1 MKNIWILT
9 EEFPKKETIKIIL
22 ENICLKIKCSSF
34 VDPIHIIPLLKEG
47 RFDFTYEVIGFRSQA
62 FEKVYIKLVS
72 GSSSF
77 VDYLIFLQE
86 KKPMI
91 TDIPFLLIE
100 ETKTDDS
107 ESRNTGV
114 YQRCTKFISAGF
126 KYKNVPQI
134 MFYNLKVPQKKVPT
148 ETNIFGTRM
157 LKTLGVQII
166 GKNCDDKIFQP
177 FTSVEELIQ
186 FKHRMRKAPKG
197 NIPIEIEKKGNK
209 IFISGRL
216 IKADNLAHDPNIG
229 ALSVICASLRKLGWT
244 GNIEIIRHG
253 LEQRHI
259 KSGNK
264 FVYVAQNLRVSLH
277 GLNLPTEIKSK
288 DYWHYEKNGEKIGT
302 IFMHVA
308 VENFTKGFA
317 IFDNHAGCEKSYF
330 MTAAG
335 DHIPLQKYEDKEAYK
350 KGDTNKIIFIP
361 DLVLNDT
368 ERSTVIIIEGKKY
381 EFRFKGIAELKGY
394 EAFERIY
401 LKKFYSSCKIIK
413 TVILYGSFENKIVE
427 KEIGFL
433 LNCDGEMILGID
445 APALF
450 KKAVANVKSFWSPQK

>member
-9 EEFPKKETIKIIL
+9 EEFPKKETIKTIL
-22 ENICLKIKCSSF
+22 ENVCLKIKCSSF
-34 VDPIHIIPLLKEG
+34 VDPIHIIPILKEG
-47 RFDFTYEVIGFRSQA
+47 RFDFTYEVMGFRCQA

-77 VDYLIFLQE
+77 VDYLIFWQ
-86 KKPMI
+86 KIMPKI

-126 KYKNVPQI
+126 KYKDVPQI
-134 MFYNLKVPQKKVPT
+134 MFYNLKIPQKKVPT

-157 LKTLGVQII
+157 LKTLGVQIV
-166 GKNCDDKIFQP
+166 GKNFDDKIFQP
-177 FTSVEELIQ
+177 FNSIEELIQ
-186 FKHRMRKAPKG
+186 FKHHMRKAPKG
-197 NIPIEIEKKGNK
+197 NIPIKIEKKGDK

-216 IKADNLAHDPNIG
+216 IKKDSLAHDPNIG

-244 GNIEIIRHG
+244 GNIEIIKHG

-259 KSGNK
+259 KSKNK
-264 FVYVAQNLRVSLH
+264 FIHIAQKLKVSLE
-277 GLNLPTEIKSK
+277 GIVLPAEIMSK
-288 DYWHYEKNGEKIGT
+288 DYWHYEEKGEKIGT

-308 VENFTKGFA
+308 IENFTNGFA

-335 DHIPLQKYEDKEAYK
+335 NYIPLQKYEDREAYK
-350 KGDTNKIIFIP
+350 KGDTNKRIFIP
-361 DLVLNDT
+361 DLVLNDP
-368 ERSTVIIIEGKKY
+368 ERSMVIVVEGKKY
-381 EFRFKGIAELKGY
+381 EFRFKGISELKGY

-401 LKKFYSSCKIIK
+401 LKKFYPLCKIIK
-413 TVILYGSFENKIVE
+413 TVVLYGSFENRIVE

-433 LNCDGEMILGID
+433 LNCGGEMILGID

-450 KKAVANVKSFWSPQK
+450 KNAIENVKSFWSPQK